1 MSHVDRETLHA
12 YLDGELGRGALDQQ
26 AIDEHIAQCGECS
39 AALDDVRRVK
49 DRAAQILSASGP
61 LDVSAPPFEQLRALH
76 DKPNTSS
83 PAPSLGRMKAIA
95 WAATIVLAV
104 GAGWYARAALITG
117 GPAPAQMILRGEI
130 PVSAISIEDRSA
142 VPVGDLD
149 ELAPTLP
156 QARLAEDAPKRDR
169 PMSDST
175 ASASTARNVATPV
188 NPDRA
193 REQVAAAPEE
203 PRGDALAPAELRE
216 GFEAQKVAVDE
227 SVLRVSPAPRSAA
240 GVGAERTVWTA
251 ASEEDA
257 ESLLARSVP
266 VIEGIEVI
274 DYATSTVGS
283 RGWVR
288 VRQRLDRQLIVELI
302 VQQVDSPD
310 RLARGRAEFVAADQ
324 LRIAADQDTLNSARA
339 LRNGLQITL
348 NGALPVDSLRALMQ
362 RVHPKKR

>member
-26 AIDEHIAQCGECS
+26 AIDEHIAQCGECA

-61 LDVSAPPFEQLRALH
+61 LDVSAPPFDQLRALRNE
-76 DKPNTSS
+76 PNTSG
-83 PAPSLGRMKAIA
+83 PVPSLGRMKAIA
-95 WAATIVLAV
+95 WAATVVLAV
-104 GAGWYARAALITG
+104 GAGWYARAASITG
-117 GPAPAQMILRGEI
+117 DPAPAERPRAEI
-130 PVSAISIEDRSA
+130 PVGAIDEPAQSAT
-142 VPVGDLD
+142 PVGDLD
-149 ELAPTLP
+149 TLVPTLA

-175 ASASTARNVATPV
+175 ASASAARNVATPAD
-188 NPDRA
+188 PDRPL
-193 REQVAAAPEE
+193 EQFAAALEQ
-203 PRGDALAPAELRE
+203 PRGDPPAPAELRE
-216 GFEAQKVAVDE
+216 GFEARKVAVDE

-266 VIEGIEVI
+266 VIEGVEVI

-283 RGWVR
+283 RGRVR

-324 LRIAADQDTLNSARA
+324 LPIAADQDTLNSARA

-362 RVHPKKR
+362 RVHLKKR